1 MCQQDWADLILREI
15 ERSDNEA
22 LRAKKDIMVEFI
34 RTRFYDLAE
43 DADIMAAFEEF
54 AQEHEKA
61 EIEEFAYSHGI
72 DYDVVHKNVVD
83 YVFTGKLTDETI
95 RESLADYHLGLLKTT
110 RLTGEIKTF
119 VTDTCAKYSAEG
131 E

>member
-1 MCQQDWADLILREI
+1 
-15 ERSDNEA
+15 
-22 LRAKKDIMVEFI
+22 MVEFI

-43 DADIMAAFEEF
+43 DADIMEAFEEF

-61 EIEEFAYSHGI
+61 EMEEFAYDHGI
-72 DYDVVHKNVVD
+72 DYEVVHKNVVD
-83 YVFTGKLTDETI
+83 YMFNGKISDETI

-110 RLTGEIKTF
+110 KLTGELKTF
-119 VTDTCAKYSAEG
+119 VTDTYAKYRAEG